1 MSPVPSYFDK
11 STTLVDGHST
21 ADVNSLKPH
30 HDGFGTR
37 AVHVGSEPNKETG
50 AVVPPISLATT
61 YKQDGVGN
69 HKGFVYSRSGNPNR
83 NALESVLASI
93 EGGVHGLAFSSGTAA
108 TATVVNALGSDV
120 HILSVNDVYGGTY
133 RYIKRVAGECQGV
146 TSSYVNLQDEDDKAI
161 LSAFRPN
168 TKLVWIESPTNPTL
182 RLVDIPRIVRL
193 AKSHPSKP
201 LVLVDNTFLTPFY
214 SSPLLQGADI
224 VYHSVTKYINGHS
237 DVVMG
242 AVVLPAHHAALAEKL
257 RFLQNAIGA
266 VPSPYDS
273 WLAQRGLKTLH
284 LRMRAHGVNALA
296 VAKALQSS
304 PYVEDVLYPGLPSHP
319 QTALAYRSLSS
330 HALKFVE
337 KYRKDNSSPEDASF
351 PYSGMISFRI
361 KGGAEEANRFLTS
374 TRLFTLAESL
384 GGVESLA
391 EVPAQMTHG
400 SIPPA
405 ERELLGIGDNLIRLS
420 VGVEETEDLVHDIE
434 QALEAA
440 VRPQP
445 PREPS
450 ITTGPTAVGPWPG
463 HPPLMSSPKLPVHQG
478 GKSSI
483 IRGWVLKAGFRRPT
497 VPSLASFR

>member
-1 MSPVPSYFDK
+1 MALVTTRLVFKSQAPS
-11 STTLVDGHST
+11 
-21 ADVNSLKPH
+21 H
-30 HDGFGTR
+30 HITDPSHLIQGF
-37 AVHVGSEPNKETG
+37 E
-50 AVVPPISLATT
+50 
-61 YKQDGVGN
+61 
-69 HKGFVYSRSGNPNR
+69 YSRSGNPNR
-83 NALESVLASI
+83 DALESTLAAV
-93 EGGVHGLAFSSGTAA
+93 EGGAYGLAFASGSAT
-108 TATVVNALGSDV
+108 TATVVSAIGAGA

-133 RYIKRVAGECQGV
+133 RYIRHVAGENQGV
-146 TSSYVNLQDEDDKAI
+146 TSSYVNLQDEDDNAI

-201 LVLVDNTFLTPFY
+201 LVLVDNTFLSPFY

-242 AVVLPAHHAALAEKL
+242 ALILPAHHTALVEKL
-257 RFLQNAIGA
+257 RYLQNAIGA

-284 LRMRAHGVNALA
+284 LRMKAHGINALA

-304 PYVEDVLYPGLPSHP
+304 PWVDDVIYPGLPSHP
-319 QTALAYRSLSS
+319 QTALAYRSLSP
-330 HALKFVE
+330 HAFKFVE
-337 KYRKDNSSPEDASF
+337 KYREHNSSPGDTSF

-361 KGGAEEANRFLTS
+361 RGGAEEANKFLTS

-391 EVPAQMTHG
+391 ELPAEMTHG
-400 SIPPA
+400 SIPRA

-420 VGVEETEDLVHDIE
+420 VGVEETEDLVRDIE
-434 QALEAA
+434 QALEATF
-440 VRPQP
+440 
-445 PREPS
+445 S
-450 ITTGPTAVGPWPG
+450 D
-463 HPPLMSSPKLPVHQG
+463 
-478 GKSSI
+478 
-483 IRGWVLKAGFRRPT
+483 
-497 VPSLASFR
+497 